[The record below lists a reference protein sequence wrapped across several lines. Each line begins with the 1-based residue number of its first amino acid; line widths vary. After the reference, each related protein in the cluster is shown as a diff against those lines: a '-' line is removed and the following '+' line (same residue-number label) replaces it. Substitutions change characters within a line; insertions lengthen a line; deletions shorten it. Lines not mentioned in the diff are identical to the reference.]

1 MATAVQTGGALD
13 QLDHVVQASKDA
25 MKTIRHKA
33 EDLQDLRY
41 ELVHQ
46 VRREPLKA
54 IGIALGAG
62 AVLGAAA
69 AFACSVAMSCRQR
82 TTAPAK

>member
-1 MATAVQTGGALD
+1 MATAVHTGTFD

-33 EDLQDLRY
+33 QDLEEMKY

-46 VRREPLKA
+46 VRREPIKA
-54 IGIALGAG
+54 VGIALGAG
-62 AVLGAAA
+62 LLLGALTGV
-69 AFACSVAMSCRQR
+69 ACGASLAGARANGRS
-82 TTAPAK
+82 K